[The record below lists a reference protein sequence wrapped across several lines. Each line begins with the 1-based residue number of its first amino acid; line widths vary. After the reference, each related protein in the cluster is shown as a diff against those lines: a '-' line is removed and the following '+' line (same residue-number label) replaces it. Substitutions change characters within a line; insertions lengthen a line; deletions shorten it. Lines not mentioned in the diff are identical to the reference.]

1 MTHTEHAP
9 EAVLPVATTDSRADF
24 MRDEGTALFTRL
36 TQDILVPA
44 LNNTDASA
52 VCKEA
57 GEYPSHFPVADPIE
71 NAAMLAHAHSRLLQF
86 GYNTIRQYSSISSPP
101 DNTQVAAL
109 QIYLQ
114 RFTYEK
120 TLGGLMGEA
129 HATLLN
135 FPLNLLRHGQNTA
148 LENNLPPVVKTFEDI
163 PPIYRSDWF
172 YDACRS
178 AAITSNGHWQGFS
191 TDACRLVPMDL
202 DKASLDLTFEIHG
215 NLSTFG
221 LSSTAR
227 QFLTGLM
234 RRKNEAVPKWIKPEK
249 FENGSTSGCP
259 VTRKKPLFN
268 PSNPSDMARL
278 QGVADFVGT
287 DPQELMGFDKTGIA
301 AGLEATADMFE
312 RCIPVMERL
321 ARDKEKK
328 RELCRTR

>member
-1 MTHTEHAP
+1 MTQIEHAP
-9 EAVLPVATTDSRADF
+9 EAALPVATTDSRADF

-36 TQDILVPA
+36 TQDILVPVI
-44 LNNTDASA
+44 NDADA
-52 VCKEA
+52 AAMCKQA
-57 GEYPSHFPVADPIE
+57 GEYPSHFPVDDPIE
-71 NAAMLAHAHSRLLQF
+71 NAAMLTHAHTRLLQF
-86 GYNTIRQYSSISSPP
+86 GYNTIRQYSSISSLP

-109 QIYLQ
+109 QVYLQ
-114 RFTYEK
+114 RFTYERAIS
-120 TLGGLMGEA
+120 GLMSEA

-135 FPLNLLRHGQNTA
+135 FPLNLLRYGQNTA
-148 LENNLPPVVKTFEDI
+148 LDNNLSPVVGTFEDI
-163 PPIYRSDWF
+163 PRIYRSDWF
-172 YDACRS
+172 YNACRS
-178 AAITSNGHWQGFS
+178 AAITGNGHWQGFS
-191 TDACRLVPMDL
+191 TGICRLVPMDL
-202 DKASLDLTFEIHG
+202 DKASLDLTFENHG

-221 LSSTAR
+221 LSSSAK

-234 RRKNEAVPKWIKPEK
+234 RRKNEAVPEGIRPEK

-287 DPQELMGFDKTGIA
+287 DPQELMSFDKTGIA
-301 AGLEATADMFE
+301 TGLEATADMFE